1 VSPTRRSTR
10 RSLARR
16 RVPRAA
22 ALALLLA
29 SATACANDVPEANL
43 GRGLLPE
50 HITTQGGV
58 VQSLWNGAW
67 IAALA
72 TGVVVIALIVWAC
85 LFHTKRRAKAELP
98 PQVRYNLPIEMLYTL
113 VPLVMVS
120 VFFFFTARDSEAI
133 TKVSANPDLTVK
145 VEAFQWSWRFTT
157 TTADGKTS
165 KPVTGMPVSDFKQ
178 GPQLVLPAGKKI
190 VFDLNSDDVI
200 HSFWVPDFLFKRDII
215 PGIPADSP
223 GRKFEVTTLES
234 AAGRVYAGRCA
245 ELCGVDH
252 SRMLFSVKIVTPAE
266 FDQYIATN
274 QAGSAQ

>member
-1 VSPTRRSTR
+1 
-10 RSLARR
+10 
-16 RVPRAA
+16 VPRAA

-43 GRGLLPE
+43 ERGLLPE
-50 HITTQGGV
+50 HITTQAGV

-72 TGVVVIALIVWAC
+72 TGFVVIALIVWAC
-85 LFHTKRRAKAELP
+85 IFHTKRKAKAELP

-120 VFFFFTARDSEAI
+120 VFFFFTARDSEVLTAES
-133 TKVSANPDLTVK
+133 KNPDVTVK

-157 TTADGKTS
+157 TVQGKQTT
-165 KPVTGMPVSDFKQ
+165 PVTGLPVSDYHQ
-178 GPQLVLPAGKKI
+178 GPQLVLPVKKK
-190 VFDLNSDDVI
+190 VRFELNSDDVI
-200 HSFWVPDFLFKRDII
+200 HSFWVPEMLFKRDII
-215 PGIPADSP
+215 PGIPEDSP
-223 GRKFEVTTLES
+223 GRFFEVDTLDIP
-234 AAGRVYAGRCA
+234 GVYAGRCA

-252 SRMLFSVKIVTPAE
+252 SRMLFSVKLVPQDE
-266 FDQYIATN
+266 FDRYLASN

>member
-1 VSPTRRSTR
+1 M
-10 RSLARR
+10 
-16 RVPRAA
+16 PRAA

-43 GRGLLPE
+43 ERGLLPE
-50 HITTQGGV
+50 HITTQAGV

-72 TGVVVIALIVWAC
+72 TGFVVIALIVWAC
-85 LFHTKRRAKAELP
+85 IFHTKRKAKAELP

-120 VFFFFTARDSEAI
+120 VFFFFTARDSEVLTAES
-133 TKVSANPDLTVK
+133 KNPDVTVK

-157 TTADGKTS
+157 TVQGKQTT
-165 KPVTGMPVSDFKQ
+165 PVTGLPVSDYKQ
-178 GPQLVLPAGKKI
+178 GPQLVLPVKKKI
-190 VFDLNSDDVI
+190 RFELNSDDVI
-200 HSFWVPDFLFKRDII
+200 HSFWVPEMLFKRDII
-215 PGIPADSP
+215 PGIPEDSP
-223 GRKFEVTTLES
+223 GRFFEVDTLDRP
-234 AAGRVYAGRCA
+234 GVYAGRCA

-252 SRMLFSVKIVTPAE
+252 SRMLFSVKLVPQDE
-266 FDQYIATN
+266 FDRYLASN

>member
-1 VSPTRRSTR
+1 MSPTRRSTR

-43 GRGLLPE
+43 ERGLLPG
-50 HITTQGGV
+50 HITTQAGV

-72 TGVVVIALIVWAC
+72 TGFVVIALIVWAC
-85 LFHTKRRAKAELP
+85 IFHTKRKAKAELP

-120 VFFFFTARDSEAI
+120 VFFFFTARDSEVLTAES
-133 TKVSANPDLTVK
+133 KNPDVTVK

-157 TTADGKTS
+157 TVQGKQTT
-165 KPVTGMPVSDFKQ
+165 PVTGLPVSDYHQ
-178 GPQLVLPAGKKI
+178 GPQLVLPVKKK
-190 VFDLNSDDVI
+190 VRFELNSDDVI
-200 HSFWVPDFLFKRDII
+200 HSFWVPEMLFKRDII
-215 PGIPADSP
+215 PGIPKDSP
-223 GRKFEVTTLES
+223 GRFFEVDTLDRP
-234 AAGRVYAGRCA
+234 GVYAGRCA

-252 SRMLFSVKIVTPAE
+252 SRMLFSVKLVPQDE
-266 FDQYIATN
+266 FDRYLASN

>member
-1 VSPTRRSTR
+1 M
-10 RSLARR
+10 ARR

-29 SATACANDVPEANL
+29 SATACANDVPEAKWSN
-43 GRGLLPE
+43 GLLPDA
-50 HITTQGGV
+50 ITQQGETV
-58 VQSLWNGAW
+58 TALWNGAW

-72 TGVVVIALIVWAC
+72 TGGVVIGLIVWAC
-85 LFHTKRRAKAELP
+85 LFHTRRRAKADLP

-120 VFFFFTARDSEAI
+120 VFFFFTARDSEELSRVTGDADV
-133 TKVSANPDLTVK
+133 KVK

-157 TTADGKTS
+157 TTADGKTTE
-165 KPVTGMPVSDFKQ
+165 PVSGMPVSDYQQ
-178 GPQLVLPAGKKI
+178 GPQLVLPVDKK
-190 VFDLNSDDVI
+190 VEFDLFTDDVI

-215 PGIPADSP
+215 PGIPDDNP
-223 GRKFEVTTLES
+223 GRKFEVTTLS
-234 AAGRVYAGRCA
+234 KPGVYAGRCA

-252 SRMLFSVKIVTPAE
+252 SRMLFSIKLVTQQE
-266 FDQYIATN
+266 FDQYVASN

>member
-1 VSPTRRSTR
+1 MSPTRRSTR

-29 SATACANDVPEANL
+29 SATACANDVPEAKL

-50 HITTQGGV
+50 HITKQADV

-72 TGVVVIALIVWAC
+72 TGFVVIALIVWAC
-85 LFHTKRRAKAELP
+85 MFHTKRKAKAELP

-120 VFFFFTARDSEAI
+120 VFFFFTARDSEVLTADS
-133 TKVSANPDLTVK
+133 KNPDITVN

-157 TTADGKTS
+157 TVQGKQTT
-165 KPVTGMPVSDFKQ
+165 PVTGVPVSDYTQ
-178 GPQLVLPAGKKI
+178 GPQLVLPVKKKI
-190 VFDLNSDDVI
+190 RFELNSDDVI
-200 HSFWVPDFLFKRDII
+200 HSFWVPEMLFKRDVI
-215 PGIPADSP
+215 PGIPEDSP
-223 GRKFEVTTLES
+223 GRFFEIDTLDRP
-234 AAGRVYAGRCA
+234 GVYAGRCA

-252 SRMLFSVKIVTPAE
+252 SRMLFSVKLVSQEE
-266 FDQYIATN
+266 FDRYIASN